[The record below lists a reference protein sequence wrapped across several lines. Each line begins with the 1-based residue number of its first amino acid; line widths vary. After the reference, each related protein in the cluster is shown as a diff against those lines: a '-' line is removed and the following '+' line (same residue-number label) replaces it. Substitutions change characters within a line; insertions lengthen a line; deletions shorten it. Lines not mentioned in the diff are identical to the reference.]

1 MIRYTFIALV
11 VACAGP
17 VTQPDVSP
25 IDAGLTDSAV
35 CTEVR
40 TICVREQGATDDVCA
55 SEIET
60 VVVVPCQS

>member
-17 VTQPDVSP
+17 VTQPDTSFS
-25 IDAGLTDSAV
+25 DAGLTDSAV

-40 TICVREQGATDDVCA
+40 VICVREQGAIDDVCV